1 MADSSR
7 QDSARPATSRPD
19 TAADTKIEQ
28 LLLSGLDRYFAGEYE
43 QAVSVWTRVLF
54 IDRGHGR
61 ARAYIERARSAIAER
76 QRESEELVHRGVDAF
91 GRGDAAE
98 ARSLLI
104 SALDRG
110 GPHEVAFTF
119 LDRLDRLP
127 QPPPPVDPQA
137 GAKPVSPVPA
147 AAVPERRSG
156 HPWLVPAVAL
166 IVAIVAGFVVVQRS
180 WDRLAPLLFAPEE
193 SAVDSN
199 GSHTAARQMPPLPRP
214 ADIALERARTLQA
227 SGRLHEAL
235 AALAVIEAGDRLAAD
250 ADRLRTEIQR
260 TLLAGAEAGM
270 ARGTADR

>member
-7 QDSARPATSRPD
+7 TDSARPAASRPD
-19 TAADTKIEQ
+19 TVADTKIEQ

-43 QAVSVWTRVLF
+43 QAISVWTRVLF
-54 IDRGHGR
+54 IDRSHNR

-104 SALDRG
+104 AALDRG

-127 QPPPPVDPQA
+127 QPPPQADPR
-137 GAKPVSPVPA
+137 GGTRLVSSPPKAVVPQS
-147 AAVPERRSG
+147 RSG
-156 HPWLVPAVAL
+156 HPWIVPAIAL
-166 IVAIVAGFVVVQRS
+166 VVAITAGFVVVQRS
-180 WDRLAPLLFAPEE
+180 WDRIAPLLFAPEE
-193 SAVDSN
+193 NTGDAN
-199 GSHTAARQMPPLPRP
+199 GARPAARQLPPLPRP
-214 ADIALERARTLQA
+214 ADIALERARALRA

-235 AALAVIEAGDRLAAD
+235 AALAAIETGDRLAAD
-250 ADRLRTEIQR
+250 ADRLRAEIQR
-260 TLLAGAEAGM
+260 ALLAGADSGIP
-270 ARGTADR
+270 RGSADR